1 MSKNNIR
8 IKTWERGAGNTLCCG
23 TAACATGHLLI
34 QKKLSNNPVK
44 INFPL
49 GFIEIKKNLEEIVM
63 TGPVSNIEKITVKIW
78 VYYKNLQMV

>member
-1 MSKNNIR
+1 MQQLNQ
-8 IKTWERGAGNTLCCG
+8 
-23 TAACATGHLLI
+23 LI

-63 TGPVSNIEKITVKIW
+63 TGPVSDIEKITVKI
-78 VYYKNLQMV
+78 